1 VPRWIRRPRVAERI
15 FGFVFPRA
23 CERQSDHSQ
32 AWMIF
37 SGQELSPLLPH
48 SPARRRRPPPDAMVM
63 KKAEAY
69 LNKARGPNLFEL
81 TGICTGR
88 AHWFWCAPRLFPT
101 SFHPDHDDR
110 RAPPLFLKSSH
121 PERFDRG

>member
-1 VPRWIRRPRVAERI
+1 
-15 FGFVFPRA
+15 
-23 CERQSDHSQ
+23 
-32 AWMIF
+32 
-37 SGQELSPLLPH
+37 
-48 SPARRRRPPPDAMVM
+48 M

-101 SFHPDHDDR
+101 SFHPDDYDVVVR
-110 RAPPLFLKSSH
+110 P
-121 PERFDRG
+121 RFF

>member
-1 VPRWIRRPRVAERI
+1 
-15 FGFVFPRA
+15 
-23 CERQSDHSQ
+23 
-32 AWMIF
+32 MIF

-101 SFHPDHDDR
+101 SFHPDDDHR

>member
-1 VPRWIRRPRVAERI
+1 
-15 FGFVFPRA
+15 
-23 CERQSDHSQ
+23 
-32 AWMIF
+32 
-37 SGQELSPLLPH
+37 
-48 SPARRRRPPPDAMVM
+48 M

-101 SFHPDHDDR
+101 SFHPDDDMMIVVR
-110 RAPPLFLKSSH
+110 PAFFEVVPP
-121 PERFDRG
+121 GTV